1 MIGTPAHEKAMVGD
15 NQALSITKNSKLQK
29 CAFETVST

>member
-1 MIGTPAHEKAMVGD
+1 VPDSASPAKAMVGD

-29 CAFETVST
+29 CAFKTVST